1 LTFNYQK
8 VYKYSILEY
17 QVKLEPF
24 NPWWYDDS
32 WARHDPHLAKLS
44 RSKYKWR
51 PDWLD
56 GISLEPFSLNFV
68 LGPRQVGKTTGLKLL
83 IKELIEL
90 GREPTKLVY
99 VNCDLIV
106 DLKELRSVL
115 SILPSRESLVI
126 LDEVTGLEYWWRVVK
141 GLIDQGLFSK
151 GVLIVSGSSSVRVRR
166 YAESF
171 TGRRGK
177 GRNVQVL
184 PLSFREFVGVR
195 GYGLKELERAF
206 EDYIR
211 LGGFPRSINEDSTFL
226 LELPEQVD
234 KELAKVGRSARIAG
248 QIIHQVIE
256 KGPSAMSYNSIAKE
270 IGVSHVTV
278 REYLEL
284 LEDLFMVGVAYWR
297 RGNRVDFKKEKKIFF
312 RDPSIPRA
320 FYQIRGEVKR
330 EALYEWVVQE
340 HLYRKYGEICYY
352 RDGYEIDAISGGLK
366 VEVKAGKSHRRYP
379 RGIIVLE
386 AEDIPYFLFKMA

>member
-1 LTFNYQK
+1 MR
-8 VYKYSILEY
+8 
-17 QVKLEPF
+17 LEPF
-24 NPWWYDDS
+24 NPWWYNDS
-32 WARHDPHLAKLS
+32 WIKEDPHITAFLN
-44 RSKYKWR
+44 SKYRWR
-51 PDWLD
+51 PRWLD
-56 GISLEPFSLNFV
+56 ELSLEPFSLNFV

-83 IKELIEL
+83 IKELIEQ
-90 GREPTKLVY
+90 GKEPAKLIY

-106 DLKELRSVL
+106 DLRELRSVL
-115 SILPSRESLVI
+115 STLPSKGRLII

-141 GLIDQGLFSK
+141 GFIDRGTFSK
-151 GVLIVSGSSSVRVRR
+151 DVLIVSGSSSVGVRR
-166 YAESF
+166 YVESF

-184 PLSFREFVGVR
+184 PLSFREFADVR
-195 GYGLKELERAF
+195 GYGLMKLEKAF
-206 EDYIR
+206 EDYLR
-211 LGGFPRSINEDSTFL
+211 LGGFPRSLNEDPTFL
-226 LELPEQVD
+226 LEIPEQID
-234 KELAKVGRSARIAG
+234 KELAKVGRSARIAR
-248 QIIHQVIE
+248 QVIHQIVE
-256 KGPSAMSYNSIAKE
+256 KGPSAMSYNSIARE

-284 LEDLFMVGVAYWR
+284 LEDLFTVGVAYWR

-330 EALYEWVVQE
+330 EALYEWIVQE
-340 HLYRKYGEICYY
+340 HLYRKYGEIYYY
-352 RDGYEIDAISGGLK
+352 RDGYEIDAISGELK

-379 RGIIVLE
+379 KGVIVLE